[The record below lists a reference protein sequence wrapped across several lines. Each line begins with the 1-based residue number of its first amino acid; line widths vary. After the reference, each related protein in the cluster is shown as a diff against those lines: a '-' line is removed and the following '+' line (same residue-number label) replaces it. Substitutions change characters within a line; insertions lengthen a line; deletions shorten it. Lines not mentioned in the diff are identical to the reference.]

1 MIYRGWDVFIDIE
14 KAKDNFNKDRKP
26 KCFNYNVYGYMTKDC

>member
-1 MIYRGWDVFIDIE
+1 MVIG

-26 KCFNYNVYGYMTKDC
+26 KCFNCNIYKYIAKNCRRPKNK